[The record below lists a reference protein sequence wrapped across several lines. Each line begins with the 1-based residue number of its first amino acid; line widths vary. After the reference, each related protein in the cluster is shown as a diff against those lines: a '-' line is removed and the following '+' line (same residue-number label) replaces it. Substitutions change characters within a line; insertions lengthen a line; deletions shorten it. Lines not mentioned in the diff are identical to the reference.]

1 MDPQKSS
8 KRRRWHWLLT
18 ALVALIIVG
27 GIATVFVV
35 RHVYNQNLR
44 AVSGNQK
51 RIIVTIPTGST
62 VSDIAALLKNNGL
75 IRSTWAFEQYVRNNN
90 LGADLKAGTYALQ
103 PSQSVQE
110 IVNIISEG
118 KISTDLV
125 TFVPGYRLDQI
136 RKVLIQSGFDE
147 SAVDAALDPNKYAT
161 HPALVDKPVGAN
173 LEGYLYPES
182 YQKTAET
189 SPEDI
194 IGLALDQ
201 MSQRLTPDLRSA
213 FSKQGLS
220 VYEGITLASIV
231 QQEVPAYE
239 ERRQAAQVFLKR
251 LREGIKL
258 QSDITV
264 IYGAIAAGQDPS
276 LSFSSSYNT
285 YENPGL
291 TPGPISNVSESA
303 LEAAVNPAATDWLY
317 FVSGDD
323 GITYFSRTLEEHQ
336 ALTAQHCKE
345 LCNTGN

>member
-1 MDPQKSS
+1 MMDTQEPRQGKSR
-8 KRRRWHWLLT
+8 KWRWILVS
-18 ALVALIIVG
+18 VALLAIIGAIGTV
-27 GIATVFVV
+27 IAV

-51 RIIVTIPTGST
+51 RVIVSIPSGST
-62 VSDIAALLKNNGL
+62 VSDIAKLLKDNGL

-90 LGADLKAGTYALQ
+90 LGSDLKAGTYALQ
-103 PSQSVQE
+103 PSQSVSE
-110 IVNIISEG
+110 IVSIISEG

-136 RKVLIQSGFDE
+136 RKVLIQAGFTEAD
-147 SAVDAALDPNKYAT
+147 VDAALEPEKYSG
-161 HPALVDKPVGAN
+161 HPALVDKPAAAN

-182 YQKTAET
+182 YQKSSET
-189 SPEDI
+189 TPEDI
-194 IGLALDQ
+194 VRLALDQ
-201 MSQRLTPDLRSA
+201 MSQRLTPDLRAA
-213 FSKQGLS
+213 FNRQGLT

-231 QQEVPAYE
+231 QQEVPAFE
-239 ERRQAAQVFLKR
+239 ERRQAAQVFLSR
-251 LREGIKL
+251 LQAGIKL

-276 LSFSSSYNT
+276 LSFSSPYNT

-303 LEAAVNPAATDWLY
+303 LDAVANPATTDWLY

-323 GITYFSRTLEEHQ
+323 GVTYFSRTLEEHQ

-345 LCNTGN
+345 LCN

>member
-1 MDPQKSS
+1 MMDTQEPRQGKSR
-8 KRRRWHWLLT
+8 KWRWILVS
-18 ALVALIIVG
+18 VALLVIIGTIGTV
-27 GIATVFVV
+27 IAV

-51 RIIVTIPTGST
+51 RVIVVIPSGST
-62 VSDIAALLKNNGL
+62 VSDIAKLLKDNGL

-90 LGADLKAGTYALQ
+90 LGSDLKAGTYALQ
-103 PSQSVQE
+103 PSQSVSD
-110 IVNIISEG
+110 IVSIISEG

-136 RKVLIQSGFDE
+136 RKVLIQAGFTEAD
-147 SAVDAALDPNKYAT
+147 VDAAMKPEQYDG
-161 HPALVDKPVGAN
+161 HPALVDKPDGAN

-182 YQKTAET
+182 YQKSSET
-189 SPEDI
+189 TPGDI
-194 IGLALDQ
+194 IRLALDQ
-201 MSQRLTPDLRSA
+201 MSQRLTPDLRAA
-213 FSKQGLS
+213 FNRQGLT

-231 QQEVPAYE
+231 QQEVPAFE
-239 ERRQAAQVFLKR
+239 ERRQAAQVFLSR
-251 LREGIKL
+251 LRAGIKL

-276 LSFSSSYNT
+276 LSFSSPYNT
-285 YENPGL
+285 YENQGL
-291 TPGPISNVSESA
+291 TPGPISNVSENA
-303 LEAAVNPAATDWLY
+303 LDAVANPATTDWLY

-345 LCNTGN
+345 LCN